1 MYSFNL
7 EAFTS
12 QYLDGDVRNLAALSL
27 TAMKVKPRQYGFA
40 TKDHLDCDDTNLSWE
55 IYNRVW
61 GLERM
66 PASSP
71 NAGGWAN
78 MNFRGDT
85 MYSFRSLLGREI
97 TVEDGDEITVQGFKG
112 LRRFGVENELFD
124 KANEFW
130 HTYHCI
136 GNFIP
141 FPNIKVGR
149 RTINTFRTTWH
160 DYFDVFLENLQ
171 SCLMHGN
178 KFPSEGDVSLPKLV
192 EANSFFWNKYR
203 GKDGWER
210 FISEFL
216 LEDYCDEFFRPKKL
230 YAGLWYWKRN
240 VSRADY
246 IKACHE
252 YIDTASE
259 LIRSRGKRMMEMVAR
274 TLFI

>member
-1 MYSFNL
+1 MYSFDL
-7 EAFTS
+7 EAFTNR
-12 QYLDGDVRNLAALSL
+12 YLDGNVKNLSKMSL
-27 TAMKVKPRQYGFA
+27 TAMKVRPRQYDFA
-40 TKDHLDCDDTNLSWE
+40 TKDHLDCDDTNLAWE

-66 PASSP
+66 PESSP
-71 NAGGWAN
+71 NADGWLH

-85 MYSFRSLLGREI
+85 MNSFRSLFGREI
-97 TVEDGDEITVQGFKG
+97 LVKDGDEFIVQGFKG
-112 LRRFGVENELFD
+112 LRHFGVEDELFC
-124 KANEFW
+124 KAREFW
-130 HTYHCI
+130 YTYHCI

-141 FPNIKVGR
+141 FPNIKVGN

-160 DYFDVFLENLQ
+160 DYFDVFLENMRP
-171 SCLMHGN
+171 CLLNGTMSSRDDN
-178 KFPSEGDVSLPKLV
+178 VSLPKLV

-203 GKDGWER
+203 GEDGWEK

-216 LEDYCDEFFRPKKL
+216 LEDYCDEFFRPKRL

-240 VSRADY
+240 VSRSDY

-259 LIRSRGKRMMEMVAR
+259 LIRSRGERIMERVSR
-274 TLFI
+274 TFAQ